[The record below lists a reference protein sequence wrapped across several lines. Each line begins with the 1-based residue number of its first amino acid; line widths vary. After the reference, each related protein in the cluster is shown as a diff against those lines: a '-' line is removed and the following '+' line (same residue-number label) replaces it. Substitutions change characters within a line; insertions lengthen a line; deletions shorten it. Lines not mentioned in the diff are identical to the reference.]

1 MNYIYEQFQKIFIT
15 EEESLKKL
23 YINFFK
29 DYDDIIQEY
38 NIIFIIHLQKIDS
51 NNDALMYE
59 ESLCHS
65 KILLNSNQI
74 TKIKKNKYKYKFT
87 YECEN
92 YKQQNKLFYVIR
104 YNDTESDPL
113 KCNFTQY
120 KNKFVKI
127 IVENKTKPYV
137 FDRFLDS
144 FYSAQVANLTILED
158 QVTDIISVD
167 KVDASLDTVSMINNE
182 IDNMSEIQNKEKLKK
197 IIHELYIESIS
208 AE

>member
-1 MNYIYEQFQKIFIT
+1 MNYIYEQFQKLFIT
-15 EEESLKKL
+15 EEEFLKNL
-23 YINFFK
+23 INNFFS

-92 YKQQNKLFYVIR
+92 YKQQNKLFYVNIFIPAPPCGSSR
-104 YNDTESDPL
+104 DSAPGSFITTRHLTKSNYNYMIYQKYYYNIYL
-113 KCNFTQY
+113 Y
-120 KNKFVKI
+120 
-127 IVENKTKPYV
+127 ENKIM
-137 FDRFLDS
+137 
-144 FYSAQVANLTILED
+144 NLIREYKYNNKNYEEITLKSV
-158 QVTDIISVD
+158 VTEIIDIVIKS
-167 KVDASLDTVSMINNE
+167 
-182 IDNMSEIQNKEKLKK
+182 
-197 IIHELYIESIS
+197 
-208 AE
+208 